1 MKCTGQIKFT
11 LDLWGTFLIG
21 FFPSK
26 GTRRVIRSAS
36 SWCPLE
42 APFSREILRPSRG
55 TSANYFCGVGVTKQT
70 CLLSF
75 QYSSMGGKGGKIEK
89 TQKMFKKRKNNHKKK
104 FACLSY
110 YPSLIPQLVVA
121 CLFLRV
127 PFTPL
132 AYPASSC
139 TQASPKG

>member
-89 TQKMFKKRKNNHKKK
+89 TQKMFKKRKKNHKKK
-104 FACLSY
+104 NCLSFLLSKLNSSIGGCL
-110 YPSLIPQLVVA
+110 SLSSGSFYSLGLSS
-121 CLFLRV
+121 LFL
-127 PFTPL
+127 
-132 AYPASSC
+132 YSSL
-139 TQASPKG
+139 S